1 MGLKCPICGLQVAIV
16 EQIRSGASNS
26 DQPESVMA
34 KRLSC
39 GHVIGGDT
47 FDEYVLGR
55 DKILKE
61 EFNKIQRIEQ
71 DAASKIA
78 QLWKNVEN
86 QNKESADHAE

>member
-16 EQIRSGASNS
+16 EQIRSGASNR

-39 GHVIGGDT
+39 GHVIGGET

-55 DKILKE
+55 DKILKDQ
-61 EFNKIQRIEQ
+61 FRKVQKIEQ
-71 DAASKIA
+71 EAASKIA

-86 QNKESADHAE
+86 QNQESAEDAE